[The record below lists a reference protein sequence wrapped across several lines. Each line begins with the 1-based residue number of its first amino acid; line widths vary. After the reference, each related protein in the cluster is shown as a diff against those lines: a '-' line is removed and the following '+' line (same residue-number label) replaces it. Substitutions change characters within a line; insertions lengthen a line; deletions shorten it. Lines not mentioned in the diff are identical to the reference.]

1 MKKILFVCTGNTC
14 RSSMAQ
20 ALFEKILKQEDIND
34 IKVIS
39 AGTLAYSG
47 QGASLGAIESMKDK
61 GICLQN
67 HRATHLSKEL
77 IEDSDLILTMTQN
90 HKMQVLSIMPKACEK
105 TYTLKEYVEDDKYTI
120 DISDPFG
127 QSIDV
132 YKACGEEIEKSL
144 KKLVKKMKAK
154 RN

>member
-1 MKKILFVCTGNTC
+1 MRKILFVCTGNTC

-20 ALFEKILKQEDIND
+20 ALFTKILEEENVKDVE
-34 IKVIS
+34 VIS
-39 AGTLAYSG
+39 AGTSAFSG
-47 QGASLGAIESMKDK
+47 QGASFGAIEAMKEK

-67 HRATHLSKEL
+67 HQATLLTKEL

-90 HKMQVLSIMPKACEK
+90 HKMQVLYMMPKASDK
-105 TYTLKEYVEDDKYTI
+105 TYTLKEYAEDRKERI

-132 YKACGEEIEKSL
+132 YKACAREIEKSL
-144 KKLVKKMKAK
+144 RMLAKKIK
-154 RN
+154 